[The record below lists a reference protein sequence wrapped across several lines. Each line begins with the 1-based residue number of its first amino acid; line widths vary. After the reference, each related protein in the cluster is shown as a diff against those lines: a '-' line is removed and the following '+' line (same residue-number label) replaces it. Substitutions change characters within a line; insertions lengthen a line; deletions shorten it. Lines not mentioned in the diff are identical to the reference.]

1 MSEKKENPDRPFEIL
16 TELEEAEYHFT
27 CGLRMLEAIQILVS
41 DGSFTKEDGGD
52 ALLGACLYFD
62 ATRIKLKSSF
72 NRMFDLYRRRGN
84 GK

>member
-1 MSEKKENPDRPFEIL
+1 MSTPREKPDKTFEIL
-16 TELEEAEYHFT
+16 SELEEAEYHFT
-27 CGLRMLEAIQILVS
+27 CGLRMLEAIRVLVS

-72 NRMFDLYRRRGN
+72 NRMFDLYRKHGN
-84 GK
+84 GE